1 MVRLLVRLL
10 RILCVTSIAALMTFL
25 VSLINNTLNIF
36 EWLSFSK
43 ISISVL
49 IFSLIYLLLDDKRS
63 SLIGILAL
71 NFSIIGISLLIL
83 SINLSFLNNY
93 WNISF
98 GLIILSFML
107 VLYSKFK
114 LHSITEK
121 SIFYS
126 SFLIPV
132 GIIFAVENSLFYIIS
147 LAILIL
153 LSLTTIV
160 FVFKGKSN

>member
-1 MVRLLVRLL
+1 MIRLL
-10 RILCVTSIAALMTFL
+10 RILCVTSIAALMTLL
-25 VSLINNTLNIF
+25 VLLINNTLNIF
-36 EWLSFSK
+36 EWILYTK
-43 ISISVL
+43 ISISAL
-49 IFSLIYLLLDDKRS
+49 IFSLIYLLLDDKRV
-63 SLIGILAL
+63 SLIGKTSLFI
-71 NFSIIGISLLIL
+71 SITGVSLLIL

-114 LHSITEK
+114 LHSIAEK

-147 LAILIL
+147 LTILIL